1 MNTFAEFSES
11 ARAITET
18 VQSWAAFIEAGR
30 RKPPPFWAHD
40 PARGHR
46 PRRIGNQPTRQGRK

>member
-1 MNTFAEFSES
+1 MNSFAES
-11 ARAITET
+11 ARAIAET
-18 VQSWAAFIEAGR
+18 VQSWAAFIEADR

-40 PARGHR
+40 PAHGHR